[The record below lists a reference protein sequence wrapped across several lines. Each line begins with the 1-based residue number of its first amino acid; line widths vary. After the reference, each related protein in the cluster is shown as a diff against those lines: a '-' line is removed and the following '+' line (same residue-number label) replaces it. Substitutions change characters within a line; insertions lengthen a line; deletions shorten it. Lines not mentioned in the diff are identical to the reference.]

1 MKHGLT
7 VSVGKAIS
15 QVAGLV
21 SLAILTR
28 QLGPSLFGVLALIRT
43 VAMVTEAYANF
54 NTWQAI
60 LKYGSD
66 AIAAGNRVNV
76 QRVIKLA
83 MVIDVTTAAI
93 AAVVIVGIAFL
104 VPSAFG
110 WSMHESLLCSAYA
123 LTVLT
128 RVAGTC
134 DGIYRLC
141 NAYRTQAIGDVLQA
155 TAPMLAIVGAA
166 SLKLGFD
173 GAVIALIIGEVTG
186 NIIDMAMSFY
196 VAAQHGYG
204 GWSRTS
210 LAGIRAT
217 FPGIRH
223 FIVATNVQLTVKKT
237 QVELDMI
244 VVGSMLGRAASGL
257 FKVVK
262 QLGRAPS
269 LVFMPFEQVLFAEL
283 AQRAAEKDYRGFRS
297 LLRKFSAVVFL
308 GAVGIWV
315 VVAVIS
321 RPIVEVL
328 AGEQFVAA
336 VPALRI
342 YLLAMAMSV
351 AATPTQRALIALGR
365 PGTLL
370 AFDLAALAV
379 SLVTTIAGAY
389 YWGIEGVAAAVLLH
403 KVMQLVWASWLVG
416 HVIRKQ
422 RSAATVPQPVPAQ
435 A

>member
-7 VSVGKAIS
+7 VSAGKAIS

-21 SLAILTR
+21 SLALLTR
-28 QLGPSLFGVLALIRT
+28 QLGKELFGVLALIRT

-60 LKYGSD
+60 LKYGTE
-66 AIAAGNRVNV
+66 AVAAGRRDHVD
-76 QRVIKLA
+76 RIIKLS
-83 MVIDVTTAAI
+83 MLIDVATAVLA
-93 AAVVIVGIAFL
+93 AAVVVAIAFVL
-104 VPSAFG
+104 PSVFG
-110 WSMHESLLCSAYA
+110 WSHHESALCALYA

-134 DGIYRLC
+134 DGIFRLC
-141 NAYRTQAIGDVLQA
+141 NAYRTQAIGDILQA
-155 TAPMLAIVGAA
+155 MMPMIAVVVAT
-166 SLKLGFD
+166 SLHAGLD
-173 GAVIALIIGEVTG
+173 GAVIALIVGEVAG
-186 NIIDMAMSFY
+186 NVIDMAIAFY

-204 GWSRTS
+204 GWRRSS
-210 LAGIRAT
+210 LIGVRAI

-223 FIVATNVQLTVKKT
+223 FIFATNAQLTVKKT

-244 VVGSMLGRAASGL
+244 VVGAMLGRAASGL

-262 QLGRAPS
+262 QFGRAPS

-283 AQRAAEKDYRGFRS
+283 AHRAATRDYDGFRR
-297 LLRKFSAVVFL
+297 LLRRFTALVFL
-308 GAVGIWV
+308 GAFGIWA
-315 VVAVIS
+315 VAAMLADPLVHA
-321 RPIVEVL
+321 L
-328 AGEQFVAA
+328 AGADFAAA

-370 AFDLAALAV
+370 AFDLVALGALAATSV
-379 SLVTTIAGAY
+379 AGAY
-389 YWGIEGVAAAVLLH
+389 YWDIAGVAGAVLIH
-403 KVMQLVWASWLVG
+403 KTMQLAWSSWLVAR
-416 HVIRKQ
+416 VLRQQ
-422 RSAATVPQPVPAQ
+422 RSLADLQPARGPT
-435 A
+435 